1 MKRKFKRDSD
11 LAAQLGQAFT
21 KFERAIIKANCEF
34 IKDLRSI
41 ERTHGAIFALQADK
55 LADAYQDFTQA
66 YYKGTLII
74 RGTAMGKNRREQHV

>member
-11 LAAQLGQAFT
+11 LAAQLGRAFT

-41 ERTHGAIFALQADK
+41 ERTHGAIFALDADK
-55 LADAYQDFTQA
+55 LADAYQTFIQA
-66 YYKGTLII
+66 YYTGTLIAQ
-74 RGTAMGKNRREQHV
+74 GAA

>member
-1 MKRKFKRDSD
+1 MKKKFTQSERA

-41 ERTHGAIFALQADK
+41 ERTHGAIFALDADK
-55 LADAYQDFTQA
+55 LADAYQTFIQA
-66 YYKGTLII
+66 YYTGTLIAQ
-74 RGTAMGKNRREQHV
+74 GAA

>member
-41 ERTHGAIFALQADK
+41 ERTHGAIFALDADK
-55 LADAYQDFTQA
+55 LADAYQTFIQA
-66 YYKGTLII
+66 YYTGTLIAQ
-74 RGTAMGKNRREQHV
+74 GAA